1 MSNEENE
8 EEVDV
13 KKERNKLDKMGVK
26 GTFNL
31 LEGKKKKGED
41 TKKKREKDKPFT

>member
-1 MSNEENE
+1 MSHEKND

-13 KKERNKLDKMGVK
+13 KKERDKLDKMGVK

-31 LEGKKKKGED
+31 LEEQKKKKED
-41 TKKKREKDKPFT
+41 VKETPEKKKPFT